1 MELERLREARGDITD
16 TSKGRHRLRTIETKM
31 GDGAT
36 RVKIGVDEYKGCS
49 GRSLQG
55 MRI

>member
-1 MELERLREARGDITD
+1 VELERLREARGDITD